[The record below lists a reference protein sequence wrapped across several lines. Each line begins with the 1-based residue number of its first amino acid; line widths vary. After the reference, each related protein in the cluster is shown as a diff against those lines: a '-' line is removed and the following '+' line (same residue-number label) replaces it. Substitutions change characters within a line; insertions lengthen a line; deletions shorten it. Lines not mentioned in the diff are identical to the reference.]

1 MLSTGEFSQP
11 GIYCRRRWRRVQH
24 LRNEFWSWWCKEFL
38 SLQEKQKWSSTRKN
52 FQQEDIVILKDDNCR
67 QNEWKLAKTIKTFP
81 DEKGFV
87 HAMKLLIGS
96 IDRNGSMDNQT
107 FVRPV
112 DKVAFLVESD
122 KAEWWGSVPNK
133 GAMKQ
138 EVKIHHILGGASCI
152 WTWQSYWEPYWNI
165 ENKIVCF
172 SYLKNLRKI
181 FLFF

>member
-1 MLSTGEFSQP
+1 MLSTGKFSRP

-24 LRNEFWSWWCKEFL
+24 LSNEFWSWWCKEFLL
-38 SLQEKQKWSSTRKN
+38 SLQEKQKWSSTRRN

-67 QNEWKLAKTIKTFP
+67 QNEWKLAKVIKTFP

-87 HAMKLLIGS
+87 LPVKLLIGS

-112 DKVAFLVESD
+112 DKVALLVESD
-122 KAEWWGSVPNK
+122 KAEWWGSIPNE

-138 EVKIHHILGGASCI
+138 EVKIYHEYLGRSQLHMDLAVILRTI
-152 WTWQSYWEPYWNI
+152 LKYW
-165 ENKIVCF
+165 K
-172 SYLKNLRKI
+172 
-181 FLFF
+181 